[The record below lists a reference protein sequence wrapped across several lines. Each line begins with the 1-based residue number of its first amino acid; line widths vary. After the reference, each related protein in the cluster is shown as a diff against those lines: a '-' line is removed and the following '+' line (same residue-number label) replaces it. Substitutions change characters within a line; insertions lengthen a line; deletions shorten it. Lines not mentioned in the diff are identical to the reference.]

1 MVYEPGTTTPANYSS
16 RHAPPIPSYSNKK
29 EHSLELREEDADK
42 IVNQI
47 SKVVDAAI
55 MSVFKYHKHIDPDLM
70 VIMEEIKRGK
80 LQPEPQPI
88 TNTFISVS

>member
-1 MVYEPGTTTPANYSS
+1 MVYEPGTTTPANCSS
-16 RHAPPIPSYSNKK
+16 RHPPPIPSYSNKK

-47 SKVVDAAI
+47 SEVVDAAI
-55 MSVFKYHKHIDPDLM
+55 MSVFRYHKRIDPDLM
-70 VIMEEIKRGK
+70 AIMGEINIGK

-88 TNTFISVS
+88 TKTSISIS